1 MSGITR
7 WATPT
12 WIFFHTFAAKINTTF
27 FEQNRAQC
35 LQIIK
40 MICECLPCPDCTI
53 HATRFM
59 KRVNTNNVKTKNDL
73 IDMLFAFHNEVNI
86 RTYKTPATRD
96 ILKTYESYRIDVAY
110 INFMHG
116 YPAKYGSIMS
126 GRISTLG
133 KRKGIARSVQ
143 KWMQQH
149 WRFFQ

>member
-1 MSGITR
+1 MSGIAR
-7 WATPT
+7 WSNPT

-35 LQIIK
+35 LQILK
-40 MICECLPCPDCTI
+40 MICGCLPCPDCTI

-59 KRVNTNNVKTKNDL
+59 SRVEKNVKTKDDL
-73 IDMLFAFHNEVNI
+73 IDMLFAFHNKVNI
-86 RTYKTPATRD
+86 RTYKVPATRD
-96 ILKTYESYRIDVAY
+96 ILKTYETSRMDVAY
-110 INFMHG
+110 INFIHG

-133 KRKGIARSVQ
+133 KRKGIAKSVQ

-149 WRFFQ
+149 WQFFQ